1 MMIGLYPEKFSGKP
15 QALKNYLIQTS
26 TRTVSLNWQLASG
39 GIVNALNAVNGHIP
53 VGNTAPESR
62 GKWSYRS
69 SNHRSAHPY
78 APNTNKTFEIKSRG
92 ADWVRIK
99 FGKYSLEEGVD
110 QVELYDDKGNLF
122 DTLTGIGEN
131 VYSRPIKGDTVVV
144 KFKTDSSVNDWGF
157 EIIGVTSQREG
168 DM

>member
-1 MMIGLYPEKFSGKP
+1 M
-15 QALKNYLIQTS
+15 
-26 TRTVSLNWQLASG
+26 
-39 GIVNALNAVNGHIP
+39 
-53 VGNTAPESR
+53 
-62 GKWSYRS
+62 
-69 SNHRSAHPY
+69 
-78 APNTNKTFEIKSRG
+78 
-92 ADWVRIK
+92 
-99 FGKYSLEEGVD
+99 D
-110 QVELYDDKGNLF
+110 QVELYDGKGNLF